1 MRKRTKSKT
10 MAGILATSMILGGIV
25 QSVSYLPL
33 QESVVVYAESNLL
46 TYKENGFDIENGV
59 LRRYNG
65 QESNLEIPEG
75 VIEIGEY
82 AFERNESIKTITF
95 PKSLTTIK
103 SHAFAYCTNLKTV
116 NTNEN
121 LEKIENHAFIVNT
134 SLETIDLS
142 HVKIIGDIAFNLCEK
157 LDKIDLSSAE
167 QIGGSAFLGTGIQEV
182 EWEVKEDLKG
192 TGIFEN
198 CTLLKK
204 VHLSGKVTCIPK
216 NFFKNCTALEEI
228 QIDTMDEITDVGMD
242 AFTGTPWQQKKMEE
256 NEDHMFIINDILVK
270 YLPNTYYAGD
280 EEETYDD
287 NNIRKIIYSYTEP
300 QNTIMEEVVV
310 PENVTKIAPKA
321 FYGAYSVKN
330 ITFPKGIE
338 EVGEAAFDYTKWL
351 EEYLEEEHYLII
363 NKHLVKIWNQLE
375 KVEIPSNVIH
385 INSCAYPSEPQ
396 SGNRADVIPKT
407 KEVIVPVTV
416 TEIEMGGLPAFDA
429 VNNKGCENVEK
440 FILPKSFE
448 HAAIPVYI
456 PMGTKVEY
464 KDVESST
471 TGKDL
476 SGDITTKPSQSPTAK
491 PSESPTGTPSQSPTG
506 TPNQN
511 PTGTPSQSPTETPS
525 QSPTG
530 TPSQSPAVPTP
541 PAKNTVLTD
550 TKNKCKVKV
559 ASASAKN
566 PTVIYTKS
574 TNAKASSITI
584 PATVTI
590 NRVTYKV
597 TGVATSAFS
606 GNKKLT
612 KVTIGK
618 NITIIGKNAFKNCS
632 KLKMVRIKSSVLK
645 AVGSKAIKGTNK
657 RLVIKVPSK
666 KVSVY
671 KKLFKGKGNAKVKV
685 KK

>member
-1 MRKRTKSKT
+1 M
-10 MAGILATSMILGGIV
+10 
-25 QSVSYLPL
+25 
-33 QESVVVYAESNLL
+33 
-46 TYKENGFDIENGV
+46 
-59 LRRYNG
+59 
-65 QESNLEIPEG
+65 
-75 VIEIGEY
+75 
-82 AFERNESIKTITF
+82 
-95 PKSLTTIK
+95 
-103 SHAFAYCTNLKTV
+103 
-116 NTNEN
+116 
-121 LEKIENHAFIVNT
+121 
-134 SLETIDLS
+134 
-142 HVKIIGDIAFNLCEK
+142 
-157 LDKIDLSSAE
+157 
-167 QIGGSAFLGTGIQEV
+167 
-182 EWEVKEDLKG
+182 
-192 TGIFEN
+192 
-198 CTLLKK
+198 
-204 VHLSGKVTCIPK
+204 
-216 NFFKNCTALEEI
+216 
-228 QIDTMDEITDVGMD
+228 
-242 AFTGTPWQQKKMEE
+242 
-256 NEDHMFIINDILVK
+256 
-270 YLPNTYYAGD
+270 
-280 EEETYDD
+280 
-287 NNIRKIIYSYTEP
+287 
-300 QNTIMEEVVV
+300 
-310 PENVTKIAPKA
+310 
-321 FYGAYSVKN
+321 
-330 ITFPKGIE
+330 
-338 EVGEAAFDYTKWL
+338 
-351 EEYLEEEHYLII
+351 
-363 NKHLVKIWNQLE
+363 
-375 KVEIPSNVIH
+375 EIPSNVIH
-385 INSCAYPSEPQ
+385 INSNAYSSKPQ

-416 TEIEMGGLPAFDA
+416 TEIENGGLPAFDA
-429 VNNKGCENVEK
+429 LNDKGCENVEK

-456 PMGTKVEY
+456 PVGTKVEY

-476 SGDITTKPSQSPTAK
+476 SGDITTK
-491 PSESPTGTPSQSPTG
+491 
-506 TPNQN
+506 
-511 PTGTPSQSPTETPS
+511 PS

-657 RLVIKVPSK
+657 KLVIKVPSK